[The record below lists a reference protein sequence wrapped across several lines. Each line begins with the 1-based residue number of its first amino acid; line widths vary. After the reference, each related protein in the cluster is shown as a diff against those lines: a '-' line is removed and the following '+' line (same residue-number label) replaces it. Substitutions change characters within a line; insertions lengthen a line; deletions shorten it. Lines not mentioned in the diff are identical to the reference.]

1 MRSIAPSTG
10 SPICSP
16 MFFPTEE
23 QRRRRKGRAAPV
35 IAIQELEYDLI
46 SGAATGVWYALGSW
60 ADTVRDEGILT
71 SRKILAYHPARQGVE
86 KRLARH
92 LVALLEASRH
102 PEGIAVRR
110 IAEIFDEL
118 HLTVEEANPGRTQ
131 DRFERALAQ
140 LQSDG
145 IIGPWRYDPDL
156 RTRPLSPRGFLAD
169 WLSRGLVVR
178 PATSSPHI
186 RLTTR

>member
-1 MRSIAPSTG
+1 M
-10 SPICSP
+10 
-16 MFFPTEE
+16 
-23 QRRRRKGRAAPV
+23 
-35 IAIQELEYDLI
+35 
-46 SGAATGVWYALGSW
+46 WYALGSW

-86 KRLARH
+86 KRLGRH
-92 LVALLEASRH
+92 LVALLEGSRR
-102 PEGIAVRR
+102 PDGIAVRR

-145 IIGPWRYDPDL
+145 IIGPWCYDPDL
-156 RTRPLSPRGFLAD
+156 RIRPLPPRGFLAD
-169 WLSRGLVVR
+169 WLSRELVVR
-178 PATSSPHI
+178 PAATASRI
-186 RLTTR
+186 TLTTK